1 MSSLE
6 DDKDA
11 QKMMNRFLR
20 NYALDLMAQ
29 DARTTGAKMA
39 EAIARECDS
48 RKEEC
53 EQAEMELL
61 TFLNEKNWDNAVLI
75 LSLCNMAAQTIC
87 CSVHN
92 KLPTNVEVASRLSA
106 FNQILGK
113 LVAAFAIDDREKH
126 AATKN

>member
-6 DDKDA
+6 DDEDA
-11 QKMMNRFLR
+11 QKMMNGFLR
-20 NYALDLMAQ
+20 NYALDLMAK
-29 DARTTGAKMA
+29 DARDKGAVMA
-39 EAIARECDS
+39 ERIAKECNS

-53 EQAEMELL
+53 EQAEMDLL

-87 CSVHN
+87 CRVHD

-106 FNQILGK
+106 YNQILGK
-113 LVAAFAIDDREKH
+113 LVAAFATDDREKH